1 MSGSL
6 VGWLVGWLSF
16 GCFNQM
22 PCQVLPKMVKRFCSL
37 NGLRFKISEQE
48 QLLQLQI
55 GFWVYLKFIKGPWGQ
70 DRRKVKVSSSSHMSG
85 FLVATFKN
93 RRALRIVP
101 EVWGFPK
108 NVLSW
113 TNLLEPQFWSL
124 IVCVCVCL
132 CERELEPHNEWRQK
146 AVPLWFLSQGTST
159 VKRHL
164 RFSISNGNKIFPGC
178 KLLEDSDYFSWN
190 FIPHTVPGKELSRE
204 FELKK
209 FLMNK

>member
-1 MSGSL
+1 MTPSL
-6 VGWLVGWLSF
+6 LRINIKKGHSLFYFVNIVWFVGWLVGWLSF

-22 PCQVLPKMVKRFCSL
+22 PCQVLPKMEKRFCSL
-37 NGLRFKISEQE
+37 NGLRFKISEQK

-93 RRALRIVP
+93 RRALRIFP
-101 EVWGFPK
+101 EVWGFPT

-124 IVCVCVCL
+124 IVCVFVCVCV
-132 CERELEPHNEWRQK
+132 C
-146 AVPLWFLSQGTST
+146 VCVC
-159 VKRHL
+159 VKE
-164 RFSISNGNKIFPGC
+164 N
-178 KLLEDSDYFSWN
+178 
-190 FIPHTVPGKELSRE
+190 
-204 FELKK
+204 
-209 FLMNK
+209 